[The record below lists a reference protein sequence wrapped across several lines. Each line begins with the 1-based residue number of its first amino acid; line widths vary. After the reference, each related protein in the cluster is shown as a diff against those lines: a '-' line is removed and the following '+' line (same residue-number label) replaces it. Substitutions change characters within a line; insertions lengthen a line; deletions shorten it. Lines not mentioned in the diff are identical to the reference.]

1 MKRNQSF
8 FSLLFVV
15 LLTSEA
21 VAGHIFVLNHP
32 NPQAGAE
39 FGSAIAKVDD
49 IDGDGVPDLLVGAPR
64 QDVAGNVDQGQAYL
78 LSGRTGALLR
88 TFDTQQ
94 PEPGA
99 KFGFSVVRGAGTNQ
113 VLIGAPGQ
121 SNGPC
126 IPFQDTSGCN
136 VGRAFV
142 FDGFTGQLVKE
153 LNNPNPD
160 LLRRNGTSFGWSVAS
175 FRSPFASYMM
185 VGAPGENVGV
195 YRAGLVAVFDGSD
208 PNPLPGPINTITDP
222 NDPTQTGE
230 PQDSEVGFTFGSV
243 VGVVGDKDG
252 DGVPDIVVG
261 DAQQDVGLNADQGQV
276 HIFSSRDGRLLL
288 TFDSPA
294 PVADVFFG
302 AAVAWDGD
310 QNILV
315 GGPRRDVGNN
325 ANQGRAWLISIVDGT
340 VLRTLDLPGPWTNAG
355 AGFGRSVA
363 IGDFDGDGI
372 PDFLVGAP
380 GVSLPGLPGQVVSSS
395 NGLAHVFSGATGGL
409 LATLIHQPTETPA
422 SLGFPVAFVDR
433 NGDVRQDPVA
443 AVPLQNVGGIT
454 TGQISGVISGGPNQ
468 APIANAGFDRAF
480 EEGTSA
486 TLDGSGSTDPD
497 GDRLLFSWTQTAGP
511 AVTFDRTR
519 PMTGFTA
526 PQVDVDTLLT
536 FQLVVTD
543 GLLSSLA
550 DTVNVTVINVG
561 PDLTGTITALKRKTQ
576 KTQDTL
582 TFTLSI
588 CNNGNRASIGDFNVK
603 YYVSV
608 DPILDVSD
616 SLILTKTIPTGTG
629 FSAGTCIT
637 DSNSITVTGPT
648 RGQYLIAQIDSES
661 AIAEINEQNNLA
673 ARQIP

>member
-1 MKRNQSF
+1 MRINKF
-8 FSLLFVV
+8 ILPLLFLA

-21 VAGHIFVLNHP
+21 IAGHIFVLNHP

-49 IDGDGVPDLLVGAPR
+49 IDGDGVPDLLVGAPK
-64 QDVAGNVDQGQAYL
+64 QDVAGNSDQGQAYL
-78 LSGRTGALLR
+78 ISGATGALLR

-99 KFGFSVVRGAGTNQ
+99 KFGFSVARGVGTNE
-113 VLIGAPGQ
+113 VLIGAPMQ
-121 SNGPC
+121 SNGIC
-126 IPFQDTSGCN
+126 QIGDTSGCS

-142 FDGFTGQLVKE
+142 FNGVTGELVKE

-160 LLRRNGTSFGWSVAS
+160 LLRRNGTLFGWAVAS
-175 FRSPFASYMM
+175 FRSLQASQLI
-185 VGAPGENVGV
+185 VGAPGSNTGV
-195 YRAGLVAVFDGSD
+195 ARPGMVAVFDGKD
-208 PNPLPGPINTITDP
+208 PNPLPGPINILSDP
-222 NDPTQTGE
+222 NGQFE
-230 PQDSEVGFTFGSV
+230 PSDNGVFGFTFGSV
-243 VGVVGDKDG
+243 VVVVGDKDG
-252 DGVPDIVVG
+252 DGVPDILVG

-288 TFDSPA
+288 TLDSPA

-302 AAVAWDGD
+302 AAVAWDGN

-355 AGFGRSVA
+355 AEFGRSVA

-443 AVPLQNVGGIT
+443 GVPLQNVGGNT
-454 TGQISGVISGGPNQ
+454 TGQVSGVISGGPNQ
-468 APIANAGFDRAF
+468 APIANAGPDRSA
-480 EEGTSA
+480 EEGTTV
-486 TLDGSGSTDPD
+486 TLDGLTGSTDPD
-497 GDRLLFSWTQTAGP
+497 GDRLLFSWIQTAGP
-511 AVTFDRTR
+511 SATFNPTL
-519 PMTGFTA
+519 PSTGFTA
-526 PQVDVDTLLT
+526 PQVDANTLLT

-561 PDLTGTITALKRKTQ
+561 PDLTGTITALKRKTA

-588 CNNGNRASIGDFNVK
+588 CNNGNRASTASFNVK

-608 DPILDVSD
+608 DQILDGLD
-616 SLILTKTIPTGTG
+616 SLILTKAISSGISPGI
-629 FSAGTCIT
+629 CVN
-637 DSNSITVTGPT
+637 DSNSVTVTGPT
-648 RGQYLIAQIDSES
+648 RNKYLIAHIDSEN

-673 ARQIP
+673 TRQIP